1 MGGAYHVSWGGVLIP
16 FAFTSFLK
24 YYNQRGA
31 QTNWN
36 STGACRG
43 GLDIWHLTNIL
54 ISVDDEDEGRES
66 RRAGSPTREEKDA
79 ADEIREARICP
90 LTSMGTLY
98 GCDGGRG
105 ANTREMEEAASRS
118 TQIQVYTGDVD
129 KKYHC
134 FFCQTHQRRVSKAG
148 QDCHIIFTVMDGFE
162 RYYLQGR
169 LVGNPSPSAS
179 PLCWRGGIHP
189 RSRSGSGPGG
199 GSTMIPPPPTPRAVL
214 RHAGTANRT
223 HCPLK
228 RRVHPGKCRLT
239 GWGSN
244 PIFSPTEN
252 KKWAMRKFATLG
264 CRDWI
269 YGIYGIVALLSGGDR
284 RY

>member
-16 FAFTSFLK
+16 FAFTLFLK

-43 GLDIWHLTNIL
+43 GLDIWYLTNIL
-54 ISVDDEDEGRES
+54 ISVDEDEGRES
-66 RRAGSPTREEKDA
+66 RRADSRTREEKDA

-148 QDCHIIFTVMDGFE
+148 QYCHIIFAVMVLSDIICKAGWLATPPLRLPPFAGGAG
-162 RYYLQGR
+162 YPLDLDLGR
-169 LVGNPSPSAS
+169 
-179 PLCWRGGIHP
+179 
-189 RSRSGSGPGG
+189 GPGAA
-199 GSTMIPPPPTPRAVL
+199 PP
-214 RHAGTANRT
+214 
-223 HCPLK
+223 
-228 RRVHPGKCRLT
+228 
-239 GWGSN
+239 
-244 PIFSPTEN
+244 
-252 KKWAMRKFATLG
+252 
-264 CRDWI
+264 
-269 YGIYGIVALLSGGDR
+269 
-284 RY
+284 